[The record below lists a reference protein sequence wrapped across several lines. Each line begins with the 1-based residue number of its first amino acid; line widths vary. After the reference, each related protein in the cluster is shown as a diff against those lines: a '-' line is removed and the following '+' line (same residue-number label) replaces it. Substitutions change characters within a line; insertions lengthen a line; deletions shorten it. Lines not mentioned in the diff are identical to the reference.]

1 MRHSVFCTVVLTA
14 GLLLWPASGGAD
26 EPAEPETP
34 SVSAEPETPSS
45 SRAAPTELEEI
56 VVTAQKRRE
65 NLQDVPI
72 AITAFTPVQLES
84 SGNLNLQDVSLVAPN
99 VILQRSG
106 LLLNTGVFSIRGISF
121 GDGSINADAKTGV
134 VMDGVV
140 LGRNSGVLM
149 DSFDIER
156 VEVLR
161 GPQGTLFGRNNLAGT
176 ISMITTR
183 PTGEFGG
190 RFKATIGQDGRQI
203 FRAAINTPK
212 FANEK
217 LRAKFSYIKH
227 SYDGH
232 EKNAF
237 NGKEMGRQHSY
248 GWRFTLV
255 AEPTDKLDI
264 TVIAD
269 RARERIDGPS
279 ITNFTQD
286 PKGVGLDGNVH
297 VVFQDL
303 DGYSHLHTTGWTV
316 EANWDVGPGV
326 LTAVGGWRKLD
337 YETFSDFDARV
348 GTSPPPPVIF
358 HIGRDA
364 TQRQG
369 SFELRFADSHSELF
383 DYVLGAYYFKEVG
396 DQKNLRG
403 ATNDIRDTALLS
415 DNGQDTESWALFGQT
430 EIHVT
435 DALTLVAGG
444 RYTRDARQFRLD
456 GLTVLG
462 TPIPANN
469 PSDRWK
475 NSTWKLGVNYRAW
488 EDTLLYAS
496 WSTGYK
502 GGGYN
507 SRATIPA
514 NIGPYDDE
522 EVTSYEIGAKST
534 LLDNRLRVNVAGFYT
549 DYEDVVGGIRR
560 PGANPTGT
568 EGISQNL
575 GDIDIKGVELEVL
588 AAVLDQLTLTA
599 NIGWLD
605 AEWDDFSVDLNNNGI
620 VTDNSF
626 LDVPNAPD
634 LTMFYAA
641 DYVLPLAW
649 GSLTLHLDTRYNDRY
664 NTLGTSNAGVFYR
677 PKTWMSFGSLTFQ
690 DLEERYSLSVYGRN
704 LSDKEVITSAL
715 SILGSKAFYEPPRQF
730 GVELEVKF

>member
-1 MRHSVFCTVVLTA
+1 MRHLAFFPVVLTA
-14 GLLLWPASGGAD
+14 GLLLWPASGGAQQ
-26 EPAEPETP
+26 ELAE
-34 SVSAEPETPSS
+34 AETPSS
-45 SRAAPTELEEI
+45 SGTSAKPTELEEI
-56 VVTAQKRRE
+56 VVTAQKRTE

-72 AITAFTPVQLES
+72 AISAFGQAQLED
-84 SGNLNLQDVSLVAPN
+84 SGNLNLTDVSLVAPN
-99 VILQRSG
+99 VILQRTG
-106 LLLNTGVFSIRGISF
+106 LLLNTGNFSIRGISF
-121 GDGSINADAKTGV
+121 GDGSINTDAKTGV

-149 DSFDIER
+149 DSFDIDR

-190 RFKATIGQDGRQI
+190 RFKATIGQDGRQV

-212 FANEK
+212 FADEK
-217 LRAKFSYIKH
+217 LRAKLSYIKN
-227 SYDGH
+227 SYEGH

-237 NGKEMGRQHSY
+237 NGKEMGRLHSY

-255 AEPTDKLDI
+255 AEPTDKIDI

-269 RARERIDGPS
+269 RARERIDGPAV
-279 ITNFTQD
+279 TNFTQD

-297 VVFQDL
+297 VVFQDV

-326 LTAVGGWRKLD
+326 LTALGGWRKLD

-348 GTSPPPPVIF
+348 GTSPPPPVTF

-369 SFELRFADSHSELF
+369 SFELRFASSHSELF

-396 DQKNLRG
+396 DQKNLRS
-403 ATNDIRDTALLS
+403 ATLSIRDAGLLS

-444 RYTRDARQFRLD
+444 RYTRDAREFRLD
-456 GLTVLG
+456 GLVLRDG
-462 TPIPANN
+462 TPVPATS
-469 PSDRWK
+469 PTDRWK
-475 NSTWKLGVNYRAW
+475 NSTWKLGANYRAW

-496 WSTGYK
+496 VSTGYK

-507 SRATIPA
+507 SRATIAA

-560 PGANPTGT
+560 PGGNPTGT
-568 EGISQNL
+568 ENISQNL
-575 GDIDIKGVELEVL
+575 GDVEIKGVELEIL

-599 NIGWLD
+599 NVGWLD
-605 AEWDDFSVDLNNNGI
+605 AEWDDFSQDLNNNGI

-626 LDVPNAPD
+626 LDLPNAPD

-649 GSLTLHLDTRYNDRY
+649 GSLSLHLDARYNDRY
-664 NTLGTSNAGVFYR
+664 NTWGTSNADVFYR
-677 PKTWMSFGSLTFQ
+677 PKTWISNASLTFM
-690 DLEERYSLSVYGRN
+690 DVEERYSLSVYGRN
-704 LSDKEVITSAL
+704 LSDKEVIVSAL
-715 SILGSKAFYEPPRQF
+715 SILGAKAFYEPPRQF
-730 GVELEVKF
+730 GVELDVKF

>member
-1 MRHSVFCTVVLTA
+1 MRHLVFFPVVLTA
-14 GLLLWPASGGAD
+14 GLLLWPASGGAQQ
-26 EPAEPETP
+26 ELAE
-34 SVSAEPETPSS
+34 VETPSS
-45 SRAAPTELEEI
+45 SGTSAKPTELEEI
-56 VVTAQKRRE
+56 VVTAQKRTE

-72 AITAFTPVQLES
+72 AISAFSQAQLED
-84 SGNLNLQDVSLVAPN
+84 SGNLNLTDVSLVAPN
-99 VILQRSG
+99 VILQRTG
-106 LLLNTGVFSIRGISF
+106 LLLNTGNFSIRGISF
-121 GDGSINADAKTGV
+121 GDGSINTDAKTGV

-149 DSFDIER
+149 DSFDIDR

-190 RFKATIGQDGRQI
+190 RFKATIGQDGRQV

-212 FANEK
+212 FADEK
-217 LRAKFSYIKH
+217 LRAKLSYIKN
-227 SYDGH
+227 SYEGH

-237 NGKEMGRQHSY
+237 NGKEMGRLHSY

-255 AEPTDKLDI
+255 AEPTDKIDI

-269 RARERIDGPS
+269 RARERIDGPAV
-279 ITNFTQD
+279 TNFTQD

-297 VVFQDL
+297 VVFQDV

-326 LTAVGGWRKLD
+326 LTALGGWRKLD

-348 GTSPPPPVIF
+348 GTSPPPPVTF

-369 SFELRFADSHSELF
+369 SFELRFASSHSELF
-383 DYVLGAYYFKEVG
+383 DYVLGAYYFTEVG
-396 DQKNLRG
+396 DQKNLRS
-403 ATNDIRDTALLS
+403 ATLNIRDAGLLS

-444 RYTRDARQFRLD
+444 RYTRDAREFRLD
-456 GLTVLG
+456 GLVLRDG
-462 TPIPANN
+462 TPVPATS
-469 PSDRWK
+469 PTDRWK
-475 NSTWKLGVNYRAW
+475 NSTWKLGANYRAW

-496 WSTGYK
+496 VSTGYK

-507 SRATIPA
+507 SRATIAA

-560 PGANPTGT
+560 PGGNPTGT
-568 EGISQNL
+568 ENISQNL
-575 GDIDIKGVELEVL
+575 GDVEIKGVELEIL
-588 AAVLDQLTLTA
+588 AAVLDQFTLTA
-599 NIGWLD
+599 NVGWLD
-605 AEWDDFSVDLNNNGI
+605 AEWDDFSQDLNSNGI

-626 LDVPNAPD
+626 LDLPNAPD

-649 GSLTLHLDTRYNDRY
+649 GSLSLHLDARYNDRY
-664 NTLGTSNAGVFYR
+664 NTLGTSNADVFYR
-677 PKTWMSFGSLTFQ
+677 PKTWISNASLTFM
-690 DLEERYSLSVYGRN
+690 DVEERYSLSVYGRN
-704 LSDKEVITSAL
+704 LSDKEVIVSAL
-715 SILGSKAFYEPPRQF
+715 SILGAKAFYEPPRQF
-730 GVELEVKF
+730 GVELDVKF